1 LWRVPFL
8 GGTPRRL
15 ADNVWSAVG
24 WFPDGRQ
31 MTFIREVGLLSA
43 QALVVADSDAAH
55 ERTLIQ
61 RLDGGRP
68 SQLTHFNDGMIF
80 AFAWSRDG
88 KRLAVLRGTVSND
101 IVLFRGLN
109 Q

>member
-1 LWRVPFL
+1 VAVPL
-8 GGTPRRL
+8 NRPEWT
-15 ADNVWSAVG
+15 
-24 WFPDGRQ
+24 PDGR
-31 MTFIREVGLLSA
+31 G
-43 QALVVADSDAAH
+43 VAYVDEAGSNIW
-55 ERTLIQ
+55 IQ

-101 IVLFRGLN
+101 IVLFKGLN